1 MKVYYCDGSTRGGK
15 NQKGAENIGGWGA
28 VCFLDEDENCLAAY
42 EYETEENTTNN
53 RQELKGLLWCLN
65 HADNYYPDE
74 KCIIYSDSAYVVNMF
89 NDWIHSWASKN
100 WKNSKKVTVENL
112 DLVLE
117 IWEYAKQE
125 FYHCEVRKTEGH
137 KDIAGNELADALATT
152 NHSRFVSLVKEY
164 GISEMFGG

>member
-1 MKVYYCDGSTRGGK
+1 MKIFYCDGSTRGGK

-28 VCFLDEDENCLAAY
+28 VCFLDEDENCLIAY
-42 EYETEENTTNN
+42 DYDTENNTTNN
-53 RQELKGLLWCLN
+53 RQELKALIWCLN
-65 HADNYYPDE
+65 YADEYFPDE
-74 KCIIYSDSAYVVNMF
+74 KCVIYSDSAYVVNMF

-125 FYHCEVRKTEGH
+125 FYHCEVCKTEGH
-137 KDIAGNELADALATT
+137 KDIVGNELADALATA
-152 NHSRFVSLVKEY
+152 NHNRFVSLVEEY